1 MYLKTNDKYSAF
13 NSQIAKN
20 EKNDCFVRALAIA
33 AEVDYDTAHQT
44 AREVFKRQDKKGT
57 MGAMIAAVFLK
68 AADAGYILNVGKKE
82 VGVEVL
88 SKTHIKN
95 KYKLK
100 GEIIWRKKTLK
111 SFIESHKTGTYL
123 VTVAGHA
130 LTVKDG
136 ELMDWG
142 KMAYLPTRKVLA
154 AYRIRTNKPEA
165 VQLSLF

>member
-13 NSQIAKN
+13 NSQIAQN

-57 MGAMIAAVFLK
+57 MGAIIAAVFLK
-68 AADAGYILNVGKKE
+68 AADAGYTLNVGKKE

-88 SKTHIKN
+88 SKSHIKN

-111 SFIESHKTGTYL
+111 SFIESHKEGTYL
-123 VTVAGHA
+123 VTVSGHA